1 MTPAQPPLPTAWYLP
16 FQFDNGSHTSTLISE
31 SLDGF
36 SVAATRQNAGS
47 CLKATFCCAAPRPAA
62 GSENCPSA
70 TVSANVIVVFSSETD
85 FRLSHV
91 AAATGV
97 GANEIIVTA
106 STTKTKLKIRKF
118 IAHSFTRRATS
129 CCSSSREQTRSL
141 IVGSPPA
148 RPRP

>member
-1 MTPAQPPLPTAWYLP
+1 MTPPQPPLPTDCSFP
-16 FQFDNGSHTSTLISE
+16 FHPDSGSHTSTLISE

-62 GSENCPSA
+62 GSENCPAA

-118 IAHSFTRRATS
+118 IAHSFGGLFRERTPNS
-129 CCSSSREQTRSL
+129 EFESRSA
-141 IVGSPPA
+141 SPK
-148 RPRP
+148 

>member
-1 MTPAQPPLPTAWYLP
+1 MTPAQPPFPTAWYLP

-62 GSENCPSA
+62 GSENCPAA

-106 STTKTKLKIRKF
+106 STTKTKLKY
-118 IAHSFTRRATS
+118 A
-129 CCSSSREQTRSL
+129 SSLLTPSAVYFGNVPRILNSR
-141 IVGSPPA
+141 VGV
-148 RPRP
+148 RPRNRPKS

>member
-1 MTPAQPPLPTAWYLP
+1 MTPAQPPFPTAWYLP

-62 GSENCPSA
+62 GSENCPAA

-118 IAHSFTRRATS
+118 IAHSFGGLFRGRTPNS
-129 CCSSSREQTRSL
+129 EVRE
-141 IVGSPPA
+141 VGV
-148 RPRP
+148 RPRNRPKS